1 MVQESGNMWSQM
13 KLRWRLI
20 LSYMV
25 PLLLIIVVIGLVNA
39 RLNVAHHLSNHLN
52 ETAPV
57 SRQVSKLSESLVR
70 MQRAAYA
77 YILISGNQNVEMGY
91 PKTIYEQSRATAN
104 DALATLDKLE
114 MSPVTRAAV
123 NEYGPAL
130 KSIDQ
135 SLSQLIALVD
145 QGREREALEL
155 FKKGQTI
162 AQARMVDQI
171 ADKAVDAEQADRH
184 KQREEVSEAIVSVEN
199 ILIYATIVVAV
210 FMVAFAVWMSFALS
224 RRISESA
231 NHIASASTQIASTMT
246 EHEQTVSHQSASVV
260 ETTSTVEEIVA
271 SARITSEQAES
282 AADAAKNAQETTQK
296 GLEVITQN
304 ESEITELE
312 GRMRA
317 IAEQIVALSEQ
328 AAQIGN
334 ISRLVG
340 ELAGETNMLAL
351 NAAVEAARA
360 GEHGKGFSV
369 VASEIRKLADQSKQS
384 AERANQIVADIQKA
398 TNTMVMTAED
408 ASKTSRN
415 VADSVRRAADAFDEI
430 NKLSVAVYQNAQQV
444 LLNSKQQATALSQ
457 IDEAMKTIKLGAQ
470 EIAAGTA
477 QARTGVDNLTEVAS
491 QLKQMV

>member
-1 MVQESGNMWSQM
+1 MWNQL

-25 PLLLIIVVIGLVNA
+25 PLLLVVGVVLLVNA
-39 RLNVAHHLSNHLN
+39 RLSVAYDRSQKLN
-52 ETAPV
+52 DNAIV
-57 SRQVSKLSESLVR
+57 SPTIAELSESLVR

-77 YILISGNQNVEMGY
+77 YILIAGNQSVEHGY
-91 PKTIYEQSRATAN
+91 PKQIYLESLNVARKSLEKLDTLQVSPGVRAGI
-104 DALATLDKLE
+104 
-114 MSPVTRAAV
+114 
-123 NEYGPAL
+123 NEYRESV
-130 KSIDQ
+130 KTVDQ
-135 SLSQLIALVD
+135 SLSNLMSMVE
-145 QGREREALEL
+145 QGKDREAIDL
-155 FKKGQTI
+155 FRKGQTI
-162 AQARMVDQI
+162 AMAKQVDQI
-171 ADKAVDAEQADRH
+171 AERTIAADQKDRSI
-184 KQREEVSEAIVSVEN
+184 QREEVSDAISGVES
-199 ILIYATIVVAV
+199 ILIYSTLTVGT
-210 FMVAFAVWMSFALS
+210 FMVAFAIWISFALS
-224 RRISESA
+224 RRVSESA
-231 NHIASASTQIASTMT
+231 NHIASASAQIASTMT
-246 EHEQTVSHQSASVV
+246 QHEQTVSQQSASVV

-282 AADAAKNAQETTQK
+282 AANAARTAQDTTQQ
-296 GLEVITQN
+296 GMEVITRN
-304 ESEITELE
+304 ESEMAELE
-312 GRMRA
+312 KRMSA
-317 IAEQIVALSEQ
+317 IAEQIVSLSEQ

-415 VADSVRRAADAFDEI
+415 VAESVRRAAEAFEAI
-430 NKLSVAVYQNAQQV
+430 NRLSVGVYQNAQQV
-444 LLNSKQQATALSQ
+444 LLNSKQQASALAQ

-477 QARTGVDNLTEVAS
+477 QARTGVDNLTEVAG

>member
-1 MVQESGNMWSQM
+1 MWNQM

-25 PLLLIIVVIGLVNA
+25 PLALVVTVVILVNA
-39 RLNVAHHLSNHLN
+39 KLNIAHDRSQNLNDNAAVSPLVA
-52 ETAPV
+52 
-57 SRQVSKLSESLVR
+57 KLSESLVR

-77 YILISGNQNVEMGY
+77 YVLISGNQGVEQGY
-91 PKTIYEQSRATAN
+91 PKTIYQQSKTA
-104 DALATLDKLE
+104 ALESLDKLE
-114 MSPVTRAAV
+114 HLEMSPSARAGV
-123 NEYGPAL
+123 NEYKDAI
-130 KSIDQ
+130 KTIDQ
-135 SLSQLIALVD
+135 SLSQLISLVD
-145 QGREREALEL
+145 AGREKEAIEV
-155 FKKGQTI
+155 FKRGTTI
-162 AQARMVDQI
+162 AQARLIDQI
-171 ADKAVDAEQADRH
+171 GDKTIRAEQEDRV
-184 KQREEVSEAIVSVEN
+184 KQREEVSEAITGVEN
-199 ILIYATIVVAV
+199 ILIYATLAVAV
-210 FMVAFAVWMSFALS
+210 FMIAFAVWMSFALS

-246 EHEQTVSHQSASVV
+246 QHEQTVTQQSASVV

-282 AADAAKNAQETTQK
+282 AADAARSAQETTQK
-296 GLEVITQN
+296 GMEVISTN
-304 ESEITELE
+304 ESEMAELE
-312 GRMRA
+312 KRMRA
-317 IAEQIVALSEQ
+317 IAEQIVSLSEQ

-408 ASKTSRN
+408 ASKTSRR
-415 VADSVRRAADAFDEI
+415 VAESVNRAAEAFEEI
-430 NKLSVAVYQNAQQV
+430 NKLSVGVYQNAQQV
-444 LLNSKQQATALSQ
+444 LLNSKQQATALTQ
-457 IDEAMKTIKLGAQ
+457 IDEAMKNIKLGAQ
-470 EIAAGTA
+470 EIASGTA
-477 QARTGVDNLTEVAS
+477 QARSGVDNLTEVAS